1 MEKKDNI
8 FDRIKKFKLPP
19 GEYAVFG
26 SALLDV
32 FGIRKANDLDIIATP
47 KLYKKLK
54 LLGWEEKFAN
64 GFNILKNKDANVT
77 TVQENPT
84 DGNYFPDRI
93 SLIKDAVIVK
103 GLPFVKIEEVIACKR
118 AYGREKDI
126 KDIHAINFYL
136 KNNKNPYNLNL

>member
-1 MEKKDNI
+1 MEKQLNI
-8 FDRIKKFKLPP
+8 FDRIRKFELPL

-47 KLYKKLK
+47 KLYEKLK
-54 LLGWEEKFAN
+54 SFGWKEEFAN
-64 GFNILKNKDANVT
+64 GFSILRNKDANIT
-77 TVQENPT
+77 TVQDKPT

-93 SLIKDAVIVK
+93 KLIKDAVIIN
-103 GLPFVKIEEVIACKR
+103 GIPFVKIEEVIACKK
-118 AYGREKDI
+118 AYGRKKDADDV
-126 KDIHAINFYL
+126 KAINFYL